1 MSRRAWIWGRSGG
14 HRVRGGPATNGV
26 MNMLAID
33 AMRARVEG
41 AQTLPDILA
50 VGWDAFELIRNAAD
64 LCADGDDGLFA
75 AFMLAAAAAANG
87 RDAVGVA
94 PSLAPGRASGT
105 TPGDQPSA
113 PVDDAAAAIAVLA
126 SALGARLSS
135 AASAADAADRA
146 ACQRA
151 ADEAAQI
158 RALLAGPG

>member
-1 MSRRAWIWGRSGG
+1 
-14 HRVRGGPATNGV
+14 